1 MTVSWDQ
8 KLRFYDD
15 DDPESRTG
23 ELRHTSE
30 KHVQPI
36 NFLDFKMIPSQ
47 NLQSTKSNQGIIAT
61 ASDDGTVVIYNHSSH
76 RYDGILCPSENSDKL
91 AEVKICKFLKGY
103 DCIVSADMGGYL
115 NFYAITPSPIK
126 NKLLARV
133 ICYNEKEII
142 T

>member
-1 MTVSWDQ
+1 LTYWGVGDADDEEEQVIKNQIMTVSWDQ

-47 NLQSTKSNQGIIAT
+47 NL
-61 ASDDGTVVIYNHSSH
+61 
-76 RYDGILCPSENSDKL
+76 
-91 AEVKICKFLKGY
+91 
-103 DCIVSADMGGYL
+103 
-115 NFYAITPSPIK
+115 
-126 NKLLARV
+126 
-133 ICYNEKEII
+133 
-142 T
+142 